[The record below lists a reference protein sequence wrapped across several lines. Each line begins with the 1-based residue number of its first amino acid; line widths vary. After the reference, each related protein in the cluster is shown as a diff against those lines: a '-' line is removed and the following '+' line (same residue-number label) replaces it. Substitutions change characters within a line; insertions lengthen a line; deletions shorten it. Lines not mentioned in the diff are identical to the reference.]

1 MKKNKCK
8 NIDMFLGKK
17 ADDLS
22 QLISK
27 QSKSIFDKKGIIV
40 PVKSTSLVICLD
52 NKQKLSVVEIAN
64 QLEQSRQ
71 LIIQKIP
78 KLEQLGLIKLETVS
92 GDKRRKLYVLTD
104 TGKEQVKIILKIQ
117 NDITSI
123 YLNLFDEININLFDA
138 IDKTIKSL
146 NSKNLDQ
153 RLEN

>member
-1 MKKNKCK
+1 MKKNKYK

-22 QLISK
+22 HLISK
-27 QSKSIFDKKGIIV
+27 QSKSIFDKIGIII

-64 QLEQSRQ
+64 ELGQSRQ

-78 KLEQLGLIKLETVS
+78 KLEQLGLIKPETVAD
-92 GDKRRKLYVLTD
+92 DKRRKLYVLTD
-104 TGKEQVKIILKIQ
+104 TGQEQVKKILKIQ
-117 NDITSI
+117 NDITMI
-123 YLNLFDEININLFDA
+123 YENLFDEINVNLFDA
-138 IDKTIKSL
+138 IDKTIKAL

-153 RLEN
+153 RLKN